1 MTKVAVVTGGNKVF
15 FSPLSFHQNHITN
28 LHNTLPRQGIGY
40 EICIKL
46 GAAGVKVI
54 LATRND
60 ALGEAAA
67 AKLKALGHNVEY
79 RNLDISDDAS
89 IARFAEGLNS
99 SYDKLDILINNAAV
113 ALFDNDPSPKKGQAI
128 YTMKPNFFG
137 TVRLTDALLP
147 LLRKA
152 DAPRIVNAASQLG
165 HLNILASEELK
176 ARFLNATTIAEVDT
190 LMKEFVRDWEQ
201 EQLVEKGWG
210 SPPYTTYSVSKV
222 GLIAYTRV
230 LAKLE
235 AANGPNKR
243 LLINYVCP
251 GYCATDLNGNA
262 GHLTAE
268 QGARTPV
275 QVALWSADEPEQPNG
290 KFFTEGAQIEWQV

>member
-1 MTKVAVVTGGNKVF
+1 MKVV
-15 FSPLSFHQNHITN
+15 
-28 LHNTLPRQGIGY
+28 
-40 EICIKL
+40 
-46 GAAGVKVI
+46 

-60 ALGEAAA
+60 ALGEEAAR
-67 AKLKALGHNVEY
+67 KLKALGHDVEY

-89 IARFAEGLNS
+89 IARFAQGLAS
-99 SYDKLDILINNAAV
+99 AYDKLDILVNNAAV

-128 YTMKPNFFG
+128 YTLKPNYFG

-152 DAPRIVNAASQLG
+152 DAPRIVNVASQLG
-165 HLNILASEELK
+165 HLNILASTELK

-190 LMKEFVRDWEQ
+190 LMTEFVHDWEN

-235 AANGPNKR
+235 AANGPNKH

-275 QVALWSADEPEQPNG
+275 LVALWGAEEVEQPTG